1 MKTLFI
7 CSANVWRSQMA
18 EWYYNHFTN
27 SRDWTS
33 VALIEDRINL
43 LPEIDNESMIINKRI
58 REYWWKPS
66 SMIQDIMRE
75 DGIDI
80 SFQEIKLLTKEICDE
95 ADRIILLL
103 WLNLEQDS
111 EFRVKWENPTKF
123 LLKNYSDKIQIKVV
137 DDPAWEW
144 IEKSRIIR
152 DEIKLIVK
160 SLL

>member
-7 CSANVWRSQMA
+7 CSANVGRSQMA
-18 EWYYNHFTN
+18 EGYYNHFTN
-27 SRDWTS
+27 SRDGTS

-58 REYWWKPS
+58 REYGGKPS

-111 EFRVKWENPTKF
+111 EFRVKGENPTKF

-137 DDPAWEW
+137 DDPAGEG